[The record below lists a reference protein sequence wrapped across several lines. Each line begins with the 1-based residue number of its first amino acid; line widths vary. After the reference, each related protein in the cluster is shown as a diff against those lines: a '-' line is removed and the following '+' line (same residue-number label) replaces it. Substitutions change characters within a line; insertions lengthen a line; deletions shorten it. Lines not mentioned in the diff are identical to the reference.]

1 MWIKATGLSSVCA
14 EGIEYVVKGGFVK
27 VPPHAYRLLQSH
39 RGIRPATPDEIAK
52 LEKALDAER
61 QAAEDAAARKA
72 AEEQAQKDA
81 AARKAA
87 EEQAKKDA
95 AAAKKAA
102 EKAAKEAAVQE
113 PPKEGAEDGG
123 K

>member
-39 RGIRPATPDEIAK
+39 RGIRPASPDEIAK

-72 AEEQAQKDA
+72 AEEQA
-81 AARKAA
+81 
-87 EEQAKKDA
+87 KKDA

-102 EKAAKEAAVQE
+102 EKAAKEAAAQE

>member
-61 QAAEDAAARKA
+61 QAAEDAARKA
-72 AEEQAQKDA
+72 VEEQAQKDA

-102 EKAAKEAAVQE
+102 EKATKEAAAQE

>member
-61 QAAEDAAARKA
+61 QAAEDAARKA

-81 AARKAA
+81 AARKAV

-102 EKAAKEAAVQE
+102 EKAAKEAAAQE